1 MPVSR
6 RTYDDLHARYVAQVD
21 KTAEAEKDRAGTLAV
36 AARIQHQH
44 DVLARVVA
52 VHIVVAEEHGVEIS
66 PGTLRA
72 ALQRARLDLSIE
84 YDRASRDG
92 ATP

>member
-6 RTYDDLHARYVAQVD
+6 RKYDDLQACYQAQVG
-21 KTAEAEKDRAGTLAV
+21 KTTAAEKDRAGAV
-36 AARIQHQH
+36 SLAARTQRHH

-52 VHIVVAEEHGVEIS
+52 THIVVAEEHGVDIS
-66 PGTLRA
+66 PATLRA
-72 ALQRARLDLSIE
+72 AIERARIDLSIE

-92 ATP
+92 ATS